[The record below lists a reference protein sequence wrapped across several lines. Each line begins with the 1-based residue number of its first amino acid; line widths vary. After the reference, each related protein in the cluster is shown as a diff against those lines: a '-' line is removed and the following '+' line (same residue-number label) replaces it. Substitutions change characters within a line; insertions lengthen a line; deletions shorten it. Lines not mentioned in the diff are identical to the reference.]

1 MVYNVTAAMVIN
13 MVADLA
19 GVPLAHSDD
28 DAILASAGVT
38 LLQRR
43 GASEEEQAWIRRT
56 FTLIWA
62 KEAAAGWNWFT
73 KDAAGATVG
82 FASYEQR
89 RYRWWWVR
97 RWLKQP
103 DVGIFGP
110 MGVDPALRGKHLGCL
125 LARRALESIKQ
136 LGFARAVIPR
146 VGPVEFY
153 ERCCGARV
161 AERIKILGLF

>member
-1 MVYNVTAAMVIN
+1 MVIN
-13 MVADLA
+13 MVVDLA
-19 GVPLAHSDD
+19 NAPLARAADD
-28 DAILASAGVT
+28 EILAKAGAT
-38 LLQRR
+38 LVNRR
-43 GASEEEQAWIRRT
+43 GASEEEQAWIRRA
-56 FTLIWA
+56 FTPTWA
-62 KEAAAGWNWFT
+62 KEAAAGWNWFA
-73 KDAAGATVG
+73 KDATGVTIG

-89 RYRWWWVR
+89 RYKWWWVR
-97 RWLKQP
+97 QWLKQA

-110 MGVDPALRGKHLGCL
+110 MGVDSAQRGKHLGCL
-125 LARRALESIKQ
+125 LARRALESIRG